1 MNIVSEAGD
10 LVFSEQ
16 DVFNFGGVY
25 GEVCI
30 EPGVCYTA
38 VVTGAWDGELE
49 WNDGLFGVNTA
60 FEDLAYAE
68 WPTGEDTWVV
78 QFSLGNICEK
88 AISTWTLTSA
98 APTVATNY
106 NPDALIND
114 GSCIFD
120 NLCDGMFEVEF
131 VLDGGLMPDEV
142 GLNVSNDEATSS
154 WRWTATLIFSGMC
167 ARWML
172 QVEMLDTF
180 GDGWNGAMAELFVD
194 GSRQAP

>member
-1 MNIVSEAGD
+1 MYLYTSLPSTTLNIVSEAGD

-78 QFSLGNICEK
+78 QFSLGNICEEGDFDLD
-88 AISTWTLTSA
+88 STSA
-98 APTVATNY
+98 APT
-106 NPDALIND
+106 P
-114 GSCIFD
+114 
-120 NLCDGMFEVEF
+120 
-131 VLDGGLMPDEV
+131 
-142 GLNVSNDEATSS
+142 
-154 WRWTATLIFSGMC
+154 WRPTTTL
-167 ARWML
+167 
-172 QVEMLDTF
+172 T
-180 GDGWNGAMAELFVD
+180 
-194 GSRQAP
+194 P